1 MPHFLTVLNLTPED
15 MSVVKKGWE
24 RVLRARLE
32 DARFYWNTDIKTGF
46 DAWTASLDHVIFL
59 GPLGSMGDKCC
70 RLEKLCAWLVSQP
83 SVAARLTAPLP
94 VEDAAKAGR
103 MAKADLVSQMVGEFD
118 TLQGIMGGIYARRMG
133 LGENVASA
141 LEGQYLPAGPDSP
154 LPSTDAGALLSIAD
168 KADTLVGCFGLG
180 NIPTG
185 AADPY
190 ALRRAALGIARIL
203 LEKGYRISVKK
214 LFATALSFYADG
226 IRWKFGKE
234 EALAKLDDF
243 FAGRLKNLFLTR
255 GSDTLLV
262 EAALG
267 AGHDDVWA
275 AGRRLVAL
283 ESESR
288 KPGFADNAQTF
299 KRVTNII
306 RKQTGEL
313 RGIWIDEL
321 LQEKA
326 EKDLALALTDMA
338 ARFDALWEE
347 DRFDELLTLMDDV
360 RPTVDSFFNEVMVMA
375 EDSALRENRLNLLQ
389 ALLSRMGRLADFSA
403 LQM

>member
-1 MPHFLTVLNLTPED
+1 M
-15 MSVVKKGWE
+15 
-24 RVLRARLE
+24 
-32 DARFYWNTDIKTGF
+32 
-46 DAWTASLDHVIFL
+46 
-59 GPLGSMGDKCC
+59 
-70 RLEKLCAWLVSQP
+70 
-83 SVAARLTAPLP
+83 
-94 VEDAAKAGR
+94 
-103 MAKADLVSQMVGEFD
+103 
-118 TLQGIMGGIYARRMG
+118 
-133 LGENVASA
+133 
-141 LEGQYLPAGPDSP
+141 
-154 LPSTDAGALLSIAD
+154 
-168 KADTLVGCFGLG
+168 
-180 NIPTG
+180 
-185 AADPY
+185 
-190 ALRRAALGIARIL
+190 
-203 LEKGYRISVKK
+203 
-214 LFATALSFYADG
+214 
-226 IRWKFGKE
+226 
-234 EALAKLDDF
+234 
-243 FAGRLKNLFLTR
+243 
-255 GSDTLLV
+255 
-262 EAALG
+262 
-267 AGHDDVWA
+267 WA
-275 AGRRLVAL
+275 AGRRLAAL

-375 EDSALRENRLNLLQ
+375 EDAALRENRLNLLQ